1 MGLPCVS
8 VKGKTNYQ
16 SASQVNRQLVG
27 SLSLGETKLEYR
39 SRREWRLDVKSLEA
53 SIPKDTNQGP
63 VFLESAR
70 SASY

>member
-1 MGLPCVS
+1 M
-8 VKGKTNYQ
+8 
-16 SASQVNRQLVG
+16 G

-63 VFLESAR
+63 VFLGSAQ